1 MEGGTQGRRRGE
13 GRADGRHSPGKN
25 SDQNTSGGRQTDRQ
39 TDTRTD
45 LPDKEEGEGG
55 KVGTKKTGM
64 RRGGGS
70 ERDKEREGGKCGAG
84 GGSEAGE
91 GDIYFLYDPLQSHSL
106 LLSRFP
112 SQVLL
117 GGGCAQ
123 KADRVRLLP
132 ELPPG
137 SLPVPTWGAQ
147 GPLHGHKNHLPCPL
161 PQNAAI
167 EEA

>member
-1 MEGGTQGRRRGE
+1 MEQ
-13 GRADGRHSPGKN
+13 
-25 SDQNTSGGRQTDRQ
+25 
-39 TDTRTD
+39 
-45 LPDKEEGEGG
+45 EEGARPG
-55 KVGTKKTGM
+55 
-64 RRGGGS
+64 RG
-70 ERDKEREGGKCGAG
+70 
-84 GGSEAGE
+84 
-91 GDIYFLYDPLQSHSL
+91 IYIFFMILFNLTRL

-137 SLPVPTWGAQ
+137 FLPVPTWGAQ